1 MKFFSAVI
9 VTLFLI
15 CGTLS
20 EAVGADWVSVYSR
33 SGVKFYYD
41 KGSVTGH
48 SMGKIELETKTV
60 FESDTIRQKIL
71 KERRDQGLSPGEWD
85 KLRYIVNRV
94 EIDCLSRKYNLL
106 SGSHY
111 DEAGNLLTAEDEST
125 AQWNPII
132 DNSPMMF
139 TYNAVCRT
147 PKR

>member
-1 MKFFSAVI
+1 MKFLCALI

-15 CGTLS
+15 YGTLS
-20 EAVGADWVSVYSR
+20 EAIGADWVSVYSR
-33 SGVKFYYD
+33 SGVSFYYD
-41 KGSVTGH
+41 RESVITN
-48 SMGKIELETKTV
+48 SKKKIELETKTV

-71 KERRDQGLSPGEWD
+71 KERRDEGLSAGGWD
-85 KLRYIVNRV
+85 KLQYIVNRV
-94 EIDCLSRKYNLL
+94 EIDCLSRRYNFL

-111 DEAGNLLTAEDEST
+111 DQGGNLLTAENEST
-125 AQWNPII
+125 GQWNPII